1 MAWHSP
7 RPKAKGCH
15 GWCAGLTIETREGF
29 VDSTQAKNRLG
40 SYLPSVEA
48 FSWRSRRDRRQWR
61 SRARSIHFGNS
72 EFMSDYSGYSTQD
85 SDDLSDSDGGDLSDR
100 SVAEDEI
107 EEIRDGIGLL
117 ATCSAAA
124 FEAAVSHLPP
134 HLQNNAFRAR
144 QHLRAVSSA
153 IDSRRIKAA
162 VCNEMEQLLP
172 MTTLPAQSAATD
184 PGSRL
189 GALPTELQAC
199 VYAAAWCKSISE
211 LPLACLAQICEAAW
225 RGRNATQVCG
235 RLACVAHR
243 FRVDSLLGRLAEARD
258 EWISCWICVTGLPVC
273 DVPEQ
278 GRRIRQLS
286 RTLFEL
292 QHKRAAALYPQ
303 VNAQHAIQQYWDSFQ
318 LGSRTC
324 GTVCLPAHA
333 SLTECLTVP
342 NANVASEFAYM
353 HYCTAAFTAELIELA
368 STGLSADDDHYTLG
382 LPTIF
387 RRKTTATD
395 PPPEPLARH
404 ALAVRR
410 ACKEDLPVLTDR
422 SRRIRVSPC
431 ELQRQ
436 CTAGGIWCPE
446 QRATSRLRALV
457 ARAAE

>member
-1 MAWHSP
+1 
-7 RPKAKGCH
+7 
-15 GWCAGLTIETREGF
+15 
-29 VDSTQAKNRLG
+29 
-40 SYLPSVEA
+40 
-48 FSWRSRRDRRQWR
+48 
-61 SRARSIHFGNS
+61 
-72 EFMSDYSGYSTQD
+72 MSDYSGYSTQD

-278 GRRIRQLS
+278 GRRIWQLS
-286 RTLFEL
+286 RTLFGL
-292 QHKRAAALYPQ
+292 QHERAAALYPQ

-324 GTVCLPAHA
+324 GTVCLPAHT
-333 SLTECLTVP
+333 LTECLTVP

-368 STGLSADDDHYTLG
+368 SAGLSADDDHYTLG
-382 LPTIF
+382 LPDDDHYTML
-387 RRKTTATD
+387 RRSATD

>member
-1 MAWHSP
+1 MRVLSL
-7 RPKAKGCH
+7 
-15 GWCAGLTIETREGF
+15 GWVLI
-29 VDSTQAKNRLG
+29 SQA
-40 SYLPSVEA
+40 
-48 FSWRSRRDRRQWR
+48 SRR
-61 SRARSIHFGNS
+61 SPGAHGVIGAGGARSIHLGNS
-72 EFMSDYSGYSTQD
+72 EFMSDYSGDSTQD

-278 GRRIRQLS
+278 GRRIWQLS
-286 RTLFEL
+286 RTLFGL
-292 QHKRAAALYPQ
+292 QHERAAALYPQ

-324 GTVCLPAHA
+324 GTVCLPAHT
-333 SLTECLTVP
+333 LTECLTVP

-368 STGLSADDDHYTLG
+368 SAGLSADDDHYTLG

>member
-1 MAWHSP
+1 
-7 RPKAKGCH
+7 
-15 GWCAGLTIETREGF
+15 
-29 VDSTQAKNRLG
+29 
-40 SYLPSVEA
+40 
-48 FSWRSRRDRRQWR
+48 
-61 SRARSIHFGNS
+61 
-72 EFMSDYSGYSTQD
+72 MSDYSGYSTQD
-85 SDDLSDSDGGDLSDR
+85 SDDLSDPDGGDLSDR
-100 SVAEDEI
+100 SVAEGEI

-124 FEAAVSHLPP
+124 FEAAVSHLPS
-134 HLQNNAFRAR
+134 HLQNSAFRAR

-162 VCNEMEQLLP
+162 VRNEMEQLLP
-172 MTTLPAQSAATD
+172 MTTLPAQSAAID

-278 GRRIRQLS
+278 GRRIWQLS
-286 RTLFEL
+286 RTLFGL
-292 QHKRAAALYPQ
+292 QHERAAALYPQ

-324 GTVCLPAHA
+324 GTVCLPAHT
-333 SLTECLTVP
+333 LTECLTVP

-368 STGLSADDDHYTLG
+368 SAGLSADDGHYTLG
-382 LPTIF
+382 LPTIL

-422 SRRIRVSPC
+422 SRRLRVSPS
-431 ELQRQ
+431 ELQRR

>member
-1 MAWHSP
+1 
-7 RPKAKGCH
+7 
-15 GWCAGLTIETREGF
+15 
-29 VDSTQAKNRLG
+29 
-40 SYLPSVEA
+40 
-48 FSWRSRRDRRQWR
+48 
-61 SRARSIHFGNS
+61 
-72 EFMSDYSGYSTQD
+72 MSDYSGYSTQD
-85 SDDLSDSDGGDLSDR
+85 SDDLSDSDSGDLSDR

-107 EEIRDGIGLL
+107 EEIRDSIGLL

-124 FEAAVSHLPP
+124 FEAAVVHLPP
-134 HLQNNAFRAR
+134 HLQNSAFRAR

-153 IDSRRIKAA
+153 IDSRRIKAS
-162 VCNEMEQLLP
+162 VRNEMEQLLP

-273 DVPEQ
+273 AVPEQ
-278 GRRIRQLS
+278 GRRIIQLS
-286 RTLFEL
+286 ETLRKL
-292 QHKRAAALYPQ
+292 QHARAAALYPQ

-324 GTVCLPAHA
+324 GTVCLPAHT
-333 SLTECLTVP
+333 LTECLTVP
-342 NANVASEFAYM
+342 NVASEFAYM
-353 HYCTAAFTAELIELA
+353 HYCTAAFTAELIELTSA
-368 STGLSADDDHYTLG
+368 GLSADDYHYTLG
-382 LPTIF
+382 LPRPRTMLPA
-387 RRKTTATD
+387 RRSATD

-422 SRRIRVSPC
+422 SRRIRVSPY
-431 ELQRQ
+431 ELQRR

-446 QRATSRLRALV
+446 QRVV
-457 ARAAE
+457 ARRTGMRTG